1 MTTEATGFLYPF
13 IDADEGDAPRLVATM
28 ARSAAAKMVQSET
41 LRHAVLEQHAES
53 VDRAGR
59 GLAGRFA
66 RGGRLLAMGNGG
78 SATDAEGLVALFADP
93 PGGVPFPALALTGE
107 VAVVT
112 ALANDVGFD
121 KVFSRQV
128 IALAGPDDCLVGFST
143 SGDSSNLLRA
153 FDEASARGLLTI
165 GFSGLGGGAM
175 AAFGSLDE
183 CLVVPSDSVHRI
195 QEAQDALAHGLWS
208 AVQRWWRTPPISE
221 ETGRGQGSAP

>member
-1 MTTEATGFLYPF
+1 MTAEATGFLYPF
-13 IDADEGDAPRLVATM
+13 IDADEEDAPRLLASM
-28 ARSAAAKMVQSET
+28 ARSAAAKLAESET
-41 LRHAVLEQHAES
+41 LRHAVLDQYAEV
-53 VDRAGR
+53 VDRVGR
-59 GLAGRFA
+59 ELARRLA

-93 PGGVPFPALALTGE
+93 PDGVPFPALALTGE
-107 VAVVT
+107 MAVVT

-128 IALAGPDDCLVGFST
+128 MALAGPDDGLVGFST
-143 SGDSSNLLRA
+143 SGDSVNLLRA

-175 AAFGSLDE
+175 AASGSVDE

-195 QEAQDALAHGLWS
+195 QEAQDALAHGVWS
-208 AVQRWWRTPPISE
+208 AVQRWWGTPAT
-221 ETGRGQGSAP
+221 TGEGSAA